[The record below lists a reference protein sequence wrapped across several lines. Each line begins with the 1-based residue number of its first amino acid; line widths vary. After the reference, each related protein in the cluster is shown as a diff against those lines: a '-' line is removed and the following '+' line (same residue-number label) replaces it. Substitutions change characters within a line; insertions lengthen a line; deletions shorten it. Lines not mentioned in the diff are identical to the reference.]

1 MRAALC
7 LLLAPWLAAPVHAET
22 GPPASIVR
30 ISLPDEAGER
40 RPVALP
46 TEPENT
52 IEIDFPWPVDDWAGR
67 GFTPDAEKF
76 AGDLVVEASR
86 GKARI
91 FVTPVT
97 AGAHRVLDVVLSEPG
112 GRTRGVPL
120 EFVPA
125 PAGLAW
131 RKVVFVDGAPPST
144 PRAAVGLSGSEPRA
158 RLRQASPEA
167 EIGLITTL
175 RLMLNTTADG
185 ARDFAAA
192 NPALDIEELHGAP
205 RSFGDFTIASRFALR
220 DSTTGMVGI
229 CASVAN
235 ETSRRLLFDPQSWVV
250 RVGDRVYPVRT
261 MDFAGELEPGSTAPV
276 FIVLA
281 RGPDGAPTLLL
292 ADNAF
297 EISALVKASVNP
309 RPVLSIPLAGFG
321 PR

>member
-1 MRAALC
+1 VRAALC
-7 LLLAPWLAAPVHAET
+7 LILAVWAAVPARAES
-22 GPPASIVR
+22 GPPPSIVR

-40 RPVALP
+40 QPVTLP

-52 IEIDFPWPVDDWAGR
+52 IEIDFPWPVEDWAGR

-76 AGDLVVEASR
+76 AGDLVVEAAR
-86 GKARI
+86 GKPRI
-91 FVTPVT
+91 FVTPVA
-97 AGAHRVLDVVLSEPG
+97 AGAHRVLDVILSEPD

-131 RKVVFVDGAPPST
+131 RKVVFVDGAAPAA
-144 PRAAVGLSGSEPRA
+144 PRTAVGLSGSAPRA
-158 RLRQASPEA
+158 RLREASPEA

-175 RLMLNTTADG
+175 RLMLNTTAEG
-185 ARDFAAA
+185 ARDYAAA

-235 ETSRRLLFDPQSWVV
+235 ETPRRLLFDPQSWVV
-250 RVGDRVYPVRT
+250 RVGERVYPVRT
-261 MDFAGELEPGSTAPV
+261 MDFAGELDPGATAPV
-276 FIVLA
+276 FLVLA
-281 RGPDGAPTLLL
+281 RGPEGAPTLLR

-309 RPVLSIPLAGFG
+309 RPVMRLPLAGFD

>member
-1 MRAALC
+1 L
-7 LLLAPWLAAPVHAET
+7 PAAPGRAET

-40 RPVALP
+40 QPVALP

-52 IEIDFPWPVDDWAGR
+52 IEIDFPWPVEDWAGR

-76 AGDLVVEASR
+76 AGDLVVEAAR
-86 GKARI
+86 GKERI
-91 FVTPVT
+91 FVTPVA
-97 AGAHRVLDVVLSEPG
+97 AGAHRVLDVILSQPD
-112 GRTRGVPL
+112 GRSRGVPL

-131 RKVVFVDGAPPST
+131 RKVVFVDGAAPPA
-144 PRAAVGLSGSEPRA
+144 PRTAVGLSGSAPRP
-158 RLRQASPEA
+158 RLREASPEA
-167 EIGLITTL
+167 QIGLITTL
-175 RLMLNTTADG
+175 RLMLNATADG
-185 ARDFAAA
+185 ARDVAAA
-192 NPALDIEELHGAP
+192 NPALDLEELHGPP
-205 RSFGDFTIASRFALR
+205 RSFGDFTIANRFALR

-276 FIVLA
+276 FLVLA

-292 ADNAF
+292 AENAF
-297 EISALVKASVNP
+297 EISALVKASINP
-309 RPVLSIPLAGFG
+309 RPVMLLPIAGFDS
-321 PR
+321 R

>member
-1 MRAALC
+1 MRAAPF
-7 LLLAPWLAAPVHAET
+7 LLLAALPAVSGLSETAP
-22 GPPASIVR
+22 PPSIVR
-30 ISLPDEAGER
+30 ISLPDEEGER
-40 RPVALP
+40 QPVALP

-52 IEIDFPWPVDDWAGR
+52 IEVDFPWPVEDWAGR

-76 AGDLVVEASR
+76 AGDLVVEAAR
-86 GKARI
+86 GKTRI
-91 FVTPVT
+91 FVTPVS
-97 AGAHRVLDVVLSEPG
+97 AGAHRVLDVILSKPG
-112 GRTRGVPL
+112 GGTRGVPL

-131 RKVVFVDGAPPST
+131 RKVVFVDGAAPAA
-144 PRAAVGLSGSEPRA
+144 PRAAVGLTGSAPRA
-158 RLRQASPEA
+158 RLRDASPEA

-192 NPALDIEELHGAP
+192 NPALDLEELHGAP
-205 RSFGDFTIASRFALR
+205 RSFGDFTIANRFALR
-220 DSTTGMVGI
+220 DATTGMVGI

-250 RVGDRVYPVRT
+250 RAGDHVYPVRT

-276 FIVLA
+276 FLVLA
-281 RGPDGAPTLLL
+281 RGPDAAPIRLR

-297 EISALVKASVNP
+297 EVSALVKASVNP
-309 RPVLSIPLAGFG
+309 RPVMRLPVEGFDS
-321 PR
+321 R